1 MTTRALAGKRIVI
14 TRPREK
20 AGTFAEK
27 LRDLGAEPIVI
38 PTIAIQPPADCEL
51 LDTALRN
58 LSGYD
63 WLIVTSA
70 NTVTQLWA
78 RLDALG
84 LVPAPHAWPPVAAI
98 GPATANA
105 LRTRGIQ
112 PALIPAG
119 HVAEALFAALADRA
133 PLHGARV
140 LLPQGDLARPVLA
153 DLLRGA
159 GAIVDAVIAYRNVVP
174 PVDPAA
180 RAVSFD
186 AVTFT
191 SPSTAEN
198 FATMFDNP
206 GTAIGAALV
215 ACIGPVTADAVRG
228 LDLRVDV
235 IAEPHTV
242 DGLIAA
248 LVRAFEKESER

>member
-14 TRPREK
+14 TRPKEK
-20 AGTFAEK
+20 ADSFAEK
-27 LRDLGAEPIVI
+27 LRDLGAEPVII
-38 PTIAIQPPADCEL
+38 PTIAIQPPADSTP
-51 LDTALRN
+51 LDSALHN

-70 NTVTQLWA
+70 NTVMQLWA
-78 RLDALG
+78 RLDALD
-84 LVPAPHAWPPVAAI
+84 LAPAPHAWPPVAAI

-105 LRTRGIQ
+105 LRTRGIA
-112 PALIPAG
+112 PALIPAD
-119 HVAEALFAALADRA
+119 HVAEALFAVLADRA
-133 PLHGARV
+133 PLHGARI

-153 DLLRGA
+153 DLLHGA
-159 GAIVDAVIAYRNVVP
+159 GAVVDAVIAYQNVAP

-180 RAVSFD
+180 LAVPFD

-198 FATMFDNP
+198 FAAMFDDP
-206 GTAIGAALV
+206 AEVIGAALV
-215 ACIGPVTADAVRG
+215 ACIGPVTADAVRE
-228 LDLRVDV
+228 LDLPVDLV
-235 IAEPHTV
+235 ADPHTV